1 MRQRTSLQNIR
12 ESREKVNQETFKT
25 SNTSLFLRCDTMEKP
40 LEIITDTKEASKAVK
55 IVDGLR
61 NSGVNVITEPLEK
74 GDYILSTECA
84 VERKTVYDFVGTLT
98 KRNLFEEIFPLKN
111 AYPHTILLLEGYM
124 PLIYKFS
131 KVNPAVIYGALYSLA
146 KNGIGI
152 IPTINQHETVIALCT
167 MARQEQVEEKRY
179 LKVHP
184 IKTVESL
191 SESQIFFIGSL
202 PNIGREK
209 AKSILAQF
217 YSPISALN
225 AVNRWHEVEGIGPK
239 IIEKVKKVLESPFS

>member
-1 MRQRTSLQNIR
+1 
-12 ESREKVNQETFKT
+12 
-25 SNTSLFLRCDTMEKP
+25 
-40 LEIITDTKEASKAVK
+40 
-55 IVDGLR
+55 
-61 NSGVNVITEPLEK
+61 
-74 GDYILSTECA
+74 
-84 VERKTVYDFVGTLT
+84 
-98 KRNLFEEIFPLKN
+98 
-111 AYPHTILLLEGYM
+111 M

-202 PNIGREK
+202 PNIGRER
-209 AKSILAQF
+209 AKDILTQF
-217 YSPISALN
+217 YTPLDALN
-225 AVNRWHEVEGIGPK
+225 NIERWHEIKDIGPK
-239 IIEKVKKVLESPFS
+239 IIEKVKTVLKSPFQ